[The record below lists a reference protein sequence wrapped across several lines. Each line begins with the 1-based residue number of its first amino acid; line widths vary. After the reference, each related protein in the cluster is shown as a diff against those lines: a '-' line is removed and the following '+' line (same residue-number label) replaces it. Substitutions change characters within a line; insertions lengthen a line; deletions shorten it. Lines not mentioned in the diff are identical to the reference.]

1 MNKNL
6 SLKYMQSYRKVLQDY
21 LKELSK
27 NIEKEEELFKDFN
40 EKIDRNKLGEIKCL
54 RLDRE
59 INKIDLAI
67 EEMKGIR
74 NTIESNIEQLDKII
88 KRIEFNGYD
97 HDVAEKRISNLHE
110 YILDKMDYILD
121 EFTE

>member
-40 EKIDRNKLGEIKCL
+40 EKIDRNKLGEITCL

-59 INKIDLAI
+59 INKIVLAI
-67 EEMKGIR
+67 EEMKGIKS
-74 NTIESNIEQLDKII
+74 TIESNIDQLDKII
-88 KRIEFNGYD
+88 KRIEFNGFVTIY
-97 HDVAEKRISNLHE
+97 N
-110 YILDKMDYILD
+110 
-121 EFTE
+121 